1 VTPLTSQLAS
11 ALSRAAN
18 GWTLLTH
25 AGATPRPHAL
35 CALVR
40 AARGAARE
48 GDAAAPVPAAF
59 SPAARLW
66 AGGGGWRQG
75 EPASASSSAALAAS
89 ASSSAAA
96 SASALY
102 LPLGSALGVGALR
115 ASLGRSTFV
124 RSATLREHLRKGT
137 LPMGDVELGLGLG
150 LGDEWGEPSAC
161 RHMTWQLLAR
171 LAAAG
176 GAVEPVP
183 LALFDLHHQLAESPP
198 GAACPGGGGAC
209 AGVQPRGPGFVPSVV
224 LAGSRTLAVRGR
236 NASAS
241 SWSPDVLDLS
251 AVMLVLQGLVE
262 SSASRAAR
270 F

>member
-1 VTPLTSQLAS
+1 M
-11 ALSRAAN
+11 
-18 GWTLLTH
+18 
-25 AGATPRPHAL
+25 
-35 CALVR
+35 
-40 AARGAARE
+40 
-48 GDAAAPVPAAF
+48 PAAF

-66 AGGGGWRQG
+66 AAGGGWRQG
-75 EPASASSSAALAAS
+75 EPAASAAS
-89 ASSSAAA
+89 ASSASSAASA
-96 SASALY
+96 ASALY
-102 LPLGSALGVGALR
+102 LPLGSALGVGASR

-124 RSATLREHLRKGT
+124 RSATLREQLRRGT

-150 LGDEWGEPSAC
+150 DEWGEPSAC
-161 RHMTWQLLAR
+161 SHMTWQLLAR

-241 SWSPDVLDLS
+241 PWSPDVLDLS

-262 SSASRAAR
+262 SSASEGAAR
-270 F
+270 LTARLLGE

>member
-1 VTPLTSQLAS
+1 MGGRQAAALPLTSQLAS

-35 CALVR
+35 CALLR
-40 AARGAARE
+40 AARGTARE
-48 GDAAAPVPAAF
+48 SNAAAPVPAAF

-66 AGGGGWRQG
+66 AGGGMLRQG
-75 EPASASSSAALAAS
+75 EPAAS
-89 ASSSAAA
+89 A
-96 SASALY
+96 ASALY

-137 LPMGDVELGLGLG
+137 LPMGDVEWG
-150 LGDEWGEPSAC
+150 EWGEPSAC
-161 RHMTWQLLAR
+161 SHMTWQLLAR

-176 GAVEPVP
+176 GAIEPVP
-183 LALFDLHHQLAESPP
+183 LTLFDVYDQPTEPP
-198 GAACPGGGGAC
+198 AGAACPGGGGAC
-209 AGVQPRGPGFVPSVV
+209 SGAQLRGPSFVPSVV

-236 NASAS
+236 NASGS
-241 SWSPDVLDLS
+241 PWSPDVLDLS

-262 SSASRAAR
+262 SGASRIAH
-270 F
+270 

>member
-1 VTPLTSQLAS
+1 M
-11 ALSRAAN
+11 
-18 GWTLLTH
+18 
-25 AGATPRPHAL
+25 
-35 CALVR
+35 
-40 AARGAARE
+40 
-48 GDAAAPVPAAF
+48 
-59 SPAARLW
+59 
-66 AGGGGWRQG
+66 
-75 EPASASSSAALAAS
+75 
-89 ASSSAAA
+89 
-96 SASALY
+96 
-102 LPLGSALGVGALR
+102 
-115 ASLGRSTFV
+115 

-137 LPMGDVELGLGLG
+137 LPMGDVELGLG

-171 LAAAG
+171 LAATG